1 VRKRSGVESVRSSD
15 GEMFGLMAT
24 PSVKRATAIAPA
36 RIPRFTPP
44 VSASA
49 ATGR

>member
-1 VRKRSGVESVRSSD
+1 
-15 GEMFGLMAT
+15 MFGLMMT
-24 PSVKRATAIAPA
+24 PSVNRVTAIAPA
-36 RIPRFTPP
+36 RIPRRTPP